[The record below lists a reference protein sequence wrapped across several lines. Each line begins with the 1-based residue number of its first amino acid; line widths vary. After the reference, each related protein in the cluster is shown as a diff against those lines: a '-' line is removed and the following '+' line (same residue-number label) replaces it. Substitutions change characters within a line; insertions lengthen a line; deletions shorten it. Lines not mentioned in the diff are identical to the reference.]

1 MEKHDF
7 TSKNVINWEGL
18 LPYRLEILG
27 WWVYQIQI
35 KFENM
40 FTVSTQYT
48 IVTNGQTDRRTDRH
62 RTTAIVAL
70 VA

>member
-7 TSKNVINWEGL
+7 TSKNVINSEGL

-27 WWVYQIQI
+27 RWVYQIQI

-48 IVTNGQTDRRTDRH
+48 IVRH